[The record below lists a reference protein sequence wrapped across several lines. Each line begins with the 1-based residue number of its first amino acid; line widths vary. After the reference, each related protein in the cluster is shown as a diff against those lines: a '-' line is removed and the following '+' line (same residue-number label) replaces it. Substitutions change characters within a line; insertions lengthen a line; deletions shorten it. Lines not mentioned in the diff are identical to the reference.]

1 MEPLGIVFFCGNPN
15 SIPEQEPSLRQ
26 RSGWLLPL
34 WRGRDGQDFKP
45 EALPGHYKTYRFRDY
60 IIVSLYQSL
69 KSRLTQEFTATA
81 RGQGFRVE
89 GFGFRV

>member
-1 MEPLGIVFFCGNPN
+1 MVTQIQFLNKSPACDKGPDGFYRYGEEETGRTLNP
-15 SIPEQEPSLRQ
+15 
-26 RSGWLLPL
+26 
-34 WRGRDGQDFKP
+34 KP
-45 EALPGHYKTYRFRDY
+45 YLDIIKPTASEIL